1 MFSQLIKVKDLH
13 DLKKNQ
19 RILLTVGRATH
30 ENDFGR
36 EDTWILT
43 KVPDRAHFPRGSF
56 STAEES
62 DTDSKGKDIGGVVSP
77 FSAA

>member
-56 STAEES
+56 SSAEEP
-62 DTDSKGKDIGGVVSP
+62 DTESKGKDIGVVVSP